1 MKLASFLECQ
11 QAMILDAWPSK
22 HLGVSTLHVESE
34 EDACVGLI
42 KMIGIHKNAIPI
54 FQIDHVN
61 TPFGGLECSWQ
72 DINNYLEIIKI
83 WFSKQWKQIHHT

>member
-1 MKLASFLECQ
+1 MTFKALGSFNSSLE
-11 QAMILDAWPSK
+11 SK
-22 HLGVSTLHVESE
+22 

-61 TPFGGLECSWQ
+61 TPFGGLECS
-72 DINNYLEIIKI
+72 
-83 WFSKQWKQIHHT
+83 